1 MLRVPRSS
9 NPEGRWSSLE
19 PFSVRLTSGGARDT
33 LGRNATDNAPVN
45 DCRDRGAF
53 VPRGV
58 TTFATGG
65 QCFFVQAFKW
75 KLVFVVQARA
85 RTCTVCLRP
94 MTANGGISGRIVNA
108 VRAIFRVDSRY
119 KPKRSPIRLDVGS
132 KQLVVQLV
140 FSLDSYRNAGC
151 FSPEDKSTVEG
162 YIHFLELHSPTPS
175 KGTLA
180 YTKAYDATLLLAE
193 GG

>member
-108 VRAIFRVDSRY
+108 VRAIFRVGSRY

-132 KQLVVQLV
+132 KQLVAQLV
-140 FSLDSYRNAGC
+140 FFRWLQECGTFPPGRQVNGRGIYPLSRAAQPHTEQGHTRVYR
-151 FSPEDKSTVEG
+151 
-162 YIHFLELHSPTPS
+162 
-175 KGTLA
+175 
-180 YTKAYDATLLLAE
+180 AYDATLLLAE